1 MNITSEQPYTVFR
14 NDYNQYTFYKLGI
27 SKRDATGK
35 WINGYIR
42 CKFKKDVVV
51 ENKTRI
57 YLKKAW
63 LSFDLKEKETIPF
76 VFVSEFETVGEV
88 IEKSTVKNT
97 ENIEKNTEF
106 SRKNTERTAEEPQT
120 TAELQTTADD
130 PFASFG
136 EEIVIRD
143 EDLPF

>member
-1 MNITSEQPYTVFR
+1 MKAKIERIDNMNIITEQSYTVFR

-42 CKFKKDVVV
+42 CKFKKDVVL

-76 VFVSEFETVGEV
+76 VFVSEFETVNEA
-88 IEKSTVKNT
+88 IDNSKTSAN
-97 ENIEKNTEF
+97 NL
-106 SRKNTERTAEEPQT
+106 QT
-120 TAELQTTADD
+120 TAEEMQRTAENCRG
-130 PFASFG
+130 S
-136 EEIVIRD
+136 I
-143 EDLPF
+143 

>member
-1 MNITSEQPYTVFR
+1 MKAKIERIDNMNITTEQSYTVFR

-42 CKFKKDVVV
+42 CKFKKDVIL

-76 VFVSEFETVGEV
+76 IFVSEFETVNEA
-88 IEKSTVKNT
+88 IDNSKTSANNLQT
-97 ENIEKNTEF
+97 
-106 SRKNTERTAEEPQT
+106 TAEEPQR
-120 TAELQTTADD
+120 TAED
-130 PFASFG
+130 PFKDFG
-136 EEIVIRD
+136 EEIEIRD

>member
-42 CKFKKDVVV
+42 CKFKKNVAV

-76 VFVSEFETVGEV
+76 VFVSEFETVNEV
-88 IEKSTVKNT
+88 IDSSKTSAN
-97 ENIEKNTEF
+97 N
-106 SRKNTERTAEEPQT
+106 PQT
-120 TAELQTTADD
+120 TADDLQTTAED

-136 EEIVIRD
+136 EEIVINP

>member
-1 MNITSEQPYTVFR
+1 MNIESKQTYTVFR

-27 SKRDATGK
+27 SKKDTTGK

-63 LSFDLKEKETIPF
+63 LSFDLKEKETMPF
-76 VFVSEFETVGEV
+76 IFVSEFETVNEA
-88 IEKSTVKNT
+88 IDNSKTSAN
-97 ENIEKNTEF
+97 NL
-106 SRKNTERTAEEPQT
+106 QT
-120 TAELQTTADD
+120 TAEEMQRTAED
-130 PFASFG
+130 PFKDFG
-136 EEIVIRD
+136 EEIEIRD

>member
-1 MNITSEQPYTVFR
+1 MKAKIERIDNMNITTEQSYTVFR

-42 CKFKKDVVV
+42 CKFKKDIVL

-76 VFVSEFETVGEV
+76 VFVSEFETVNEA
-88 IEKSTVKNT
+88 IDNSKTSAN
-97 ENIEKNTEF
+97 NL
-106 SRKNTERTAEEPQT
+106 QT
-120 TAELQTTADD
+120 TAEEMQRTAED
-130 PFASFG
+130 PFKDFG
-136 EEIVIRD
+136 EEIVINP

>member
-1 MNITSEQPYTVFR
+1 MKAKIERIDNMNITTEQSYTVFR

-42 CKFKKDVVV
+42 CKFKKDVVL

-76 VFVSEFETVGEV
+76 IFVSEFETVNEA
-88 IEKSTVKNT
+88 IDNSKTSANNLQT
-97 ENIEKNTEF
+97 
-106 SRKNTERTAEEPQT
+106 TAEEPQR
-120 TAELQTTADD
+120 TAED
-130 PFASFG
+130 PFKDFG
-136 EEIVIRD
+136 EEIEIRD

>member
-27 SKRDATGK
+27 SKKDTTGK

-42 CKFKKDVVV
+42 CKFKKDVIV

-63 LSFDLKEKETIPF
+63 LSFDLKEKETVPF
-76 VFVSEFETVGEV
+76 VFIAEFETVDEV
-88 IEKSTVKNT
+88 IDTSKTSAN
-97 ENIEKNTEF
+97 N
-106 SRKNTERTAEEPQT
+106 
-120 TAELQTTADD
+120 LQTPAED

-136 EEIVIRD
+136 EEVVIRD

>member
-1 MNITSEQPYTVFR
+1 MNIISEQTYTVFR
-14 NDYNQYTFYKLGI
+14 NDYNQYTFYKLGV
-27 SKRDATGK
+27 SKKDAAGK

-76 VFVSEFETVGEV
+76 VFVSEFETVNEA
-88 IEKSTVKNT
+88 IDNNKIPANT
-97 ENIEKNTEF
+97 L
-106 SRKNTERTAEEPQT
+106 QT
-120 TAELQTTADD
+120 TAEEMQRTAED
-130 PFASFG
+130 PFEDFG
-136 EEIVIRD
+136 EEIVINP

>member
-42 CKFKKDVVV
+42 CKFKKNVAV

-76 VFVSEFETVGEV
+76 VFVSEFETVNEV
-88 IEKSTVKNT
+88 IDNSKMPAN
-97 ENIEKNTEF
+97 N
-106 SRKNTERTAEEPQT
+106 
-120 TAELQTTADD
+120 LQTTSDD
-130 PFASFG
+130 PFKNFG
-136 EEIVIRD
+136 EEITIND
-143 EDLPF
+143 SDLPL

>member
-1 MNITSEQPYTVFR
+1 MKAKIERIDNMNIITEQSYTVFR

-63 LSFDLKEKETIPF
+63 LSFDLKEKETMPF
-76 VFVSEFETVGEV
+76 IFISEFETIDET
-88 IEKSTVKNT
+88 IENSKKSAEKS
-97 ENIEKNTEF
+97 
-106 SRKNTERTAEEPQT
+106 AEEPQR
-120 TAELQTTADD
+120 TAED
-130 PFASFG
+130 PFKDFG
-136 EEIVIRD
+136 EEITLSD
-143 EDLPF
+143 DDLPF

>member
-1 MNITSEQPYTVFR
+1 MNIESKQPYTVFR

-27 SKRDATGK
+27 SKKDTTGK
-35 WINGYIR
+35 WVNGYIK
-42 CKFKKDVVV
+42 CKFKKDTVL

-57 YLKKAW
+57 YIKNAW

-76 VFVSEFETVGEV
+76 IFISEFETVDTT
-88 IEKSTVKNT
+88 IESSKSSATNLQVSTN
-97 ENIEKNTEF
+97 ENSKV
-106 SRKNTERTAEEPQT
+106 AE
-120 TAELQTTADD
+120 D

-136 EEIVIRD
+136 NEIEIRD

>member
-42 CKFKKDVVV
+42 CKFKKDVIV

-76 VFVSEFETVGEV
+76 VFVSEFETVNEA
-88 IEKSTVKNT
+88 IDNSKTSAN
-97 ENIEKNTEF
+97 NL
-106 SRKNTERTAEEPQT
+106 QT
-120 TAELQTTADD
+120 TAEEMQRTAED
-130 PFASFG
+130 PFKDFG
-136 EEIVIRD
+136 EEIVINP

>member
-1 MNITSEQPYTVFR
+1 MNIESKQPYTVFR

-27 SKRDATGK
+27 SKKDTTGK

-42 CKFKKDVVV
+42 CKFKKDVIV

-57 YLKKAW
+57 YIKKAW

-76 VFVSEFETVGEV
+76 IFIAEFETVDEV
-88 IEKSTVKNT
+88 IDSSKK
-97 ENIEKNTEF
+97 
-106 SRKNTERTAEEPQT
+106 TAEIVQSE
-120 TAELQTTADD
+120 AED
-130 PFASFG
+130 PFKNFG
-136 EEIVIRD
+136 EEIEIRD

>member
-1 MNITSEQPYTVFR
+1 MNIESKQPYTVFR

-27 SKRDATGK
+27 SKKDANGK

-42 CKFKKDVVV
+42 CKFKKDIEL

-57 YLKKAW
+57 YIKKAW

-76 VFVSEFETVGEV
+76 VFISEFETVNEV
-88 IEKSTVKNT
+88 ID
-97 ENIEKNTEF
+97 
-106 SRKNTERTAEEPQT
+106 SRKT
-120 TAELQTTADD
+120 TASNLQTTADD

-136 EEIVIRD
+136 EEIVINP

>member
-1 MNITSEQPYTVFR
+1 MNIESKQPYTVFR
-14 NDYNQYTFYKLGI
+14 NDYNQYIFYKLGI

-42 CKFKKDVVV
+42 CKFKKDVIV

-76 VFVSEFETVGEV
+76 IFVSEFETVNEV
-88 IEKSTVKNT
+88 IDSSKKS
-97 ENIEKNTEF
+97 
-106 SRKNTERTAEEPQT
+106 AD
-120 TAELQTTADD
+120 ELQTTAED
-130 PFASFG
+130 PFKDFG
-136 EEIVIRD
+136 EEIEIRD

>member
-63 LSFDLKEKETIPF
+63 LSFDLKEKETMPF
-76 VFVSEFETVGEV
+76 IFVAEFETIDET
-88 IEKSTVKNT
+88 IENSKKNA
-97 ENIEKNTEF
+97 EEQQ
-106 SRKNTERTAEEPQT
+106 RTAE
-120 TAELQTTADD
+120 D
-130 PFASFG
+130 PFKDFG
-136 EEIVIRD
+136 EETEIRD

>member
-57 YLKKAW
+57 YIKKAW

-76 VFVSEFETVGEV
+76 VFVSEFETIDEV
-88 IEKSTVKNT
+88 IDSSKKS
-97 ENIEKNTEF
+97 
-106 SRKNTERTAEEPQT
+106 AD
-120 TAELQTTADD
+120 ELQTTVED
-130 PFASFG
+130 PFKDFG
-136 EEIVIRD
+136 QEIEIRD

>member
-1 MNITSEQPYTVFR
+1 MKAKIERIDNMNIITEQSYTVFR

-76 VFVSEFETVGEV
+76 IFVSEFETVNEA
-88 IEKSTVKNT
+88 IDNSKTSANNLQT
-97 ENIEKNTEF
+97 
-106 SRKNTERTAEEPQT
+106 TAEEPQR
-120 TAELQTTADD
+120 TAED
-130 PFASFG
+130 PFKDFG
-136 EEIVIRD
+136 EEIVINP

>member
-1 MNITSEQPYTVFR
+1 MNITSEQAYTVFR

-42 CKFKKDVVV
+42 CKFKKNVVV

-76 VFVSEFETVGEV
+76 VFVSEFETVNEV
-88 IEKSTVKNT
+88 IDNSK
-97 ENIEKNTEF
+97 
-106 SRKNTERTAEEPQT
+106 T
-120 TAELQTTADD
+120 TANNLQTTADD
-130 PFASFG
+130 PFKDFG
-136 EEIVIRD
+136 EEIVINP

>member
-42 CKFKKDVVV
+42 CKFKKDVVL

-76 VFVSEFETVGEV
+76 VFVSEFETVNEA
-88 IEKSTVKNT
+88 IDNSKTSAN
-97 ENIEKNTEF
+97 NL
-106 SRKNTERTAEEPQT
+106 QT
-120 TAELQTTADD
+120 TAEEMQRTAED
-130 PFASFG
+130 PFKDFG
-136 EEIVIRD
+136 EEIVINP

>member
-1 MNITSEQPYTVFR
+1 MNITSEQPYTIFR
-14 NDYNQYTFYKLGI
+14 NDYNQYTFYKFGI

-88 IEKSTVKNT
+88 IEKNTVKNT

>member
-1 MNITSEQPYTVFR
+1 MNIESKQPYTVFR
-14 NDYNQYTFYKLGI
+14 NDYNQYTFYKLGV
-27 SKRDATGK
+27 SKKDAAGK

-42 CKFKKDVVV
+42 CKFKKDVVL

-76 VFVSEFETVGEV
+76 IFIAEFETIDET
-88 IEKSTVKNT
+88 IENSKKNAEKS
-97 ENIEKNTEF
+97 
-106 SRKNTERTAEEPQT
+106 AEEPQR
-120 TAELQTTADD
+120 TAED
-130 PFASFG
+130 PFKDFG
-136 EEIVIRD
+136 EEIVINP

>member
-42 CKFKKDVVV
+42 CKFKKNVAV

-76 VFVSEFETVGEV
+76 VFVSEFETVNEV
-88 IEKSTVKNT
+88 IDNSKMPAN
-97 ENIEKNTEF
+97 N
-106 SRKNTERTAEEPQT
+106 
-120 TAELQTTADD
+120 LQTTSDD
-130 PFASFG
+130 PFKNFG
-136 EEIVIRD
+136 EEITIND
-143 EDLPF
+143 SDLPF

>member
-42 CKFKKDVVV
+42 CKFKKDVIV

-76 VFVSEFETVGEV
+76 IFVSEFETVNEV
-88 IEKSTVKNT
+88 IDNSKILAN
-97 ENIEKNTEF
+97 N
-106 SRKNTERTAEEPQT
+106 
-120 TAELQTTADD
+120 LQTTSDD
-130 PFASFG
+130 PFKNFG
-136 EEIVIRD
+136 EEITIND
-143 EDLPF
+143 SDLPF

>member
-42 CKFKKDVVV
+42 CKFKKDVIV

-76 VFVSEFETVGEV
+76 IFVSEFETVDEV
-88 IEKSTVKNT
+88 IDNSKILAN
-97 ENIEKNTEF
+97 N
-106 SRKNTERTAEEPQT
+106 
-120 TAELQTTADD
+120 LQTNAD
-130 PFASFG
+130 PFKEFG
-136 EEIVIRD
+136 EEIIIND
-143 EDLPF
+143 SDLPF

>member
-42 CKFKKDVVV
+42 CKFKKDVIV

-76 VFVSEFETVGEV
+76 IFVSEFETVDEV
-88 IEKSTVKNT
+88 IESSKK
-97 ENIEKNTEF
+97 
-106 SRKNTERTAEEPQT
+106 TAE
-120 TAELQTTADD
+120 D
-130 PFASFG
+130 PFKNFG
-136 EEIVIRD
+136 EEIEIRD

>member
-1 MNITSEQPYTVFR
+1 MNIETKQPYTVFR

-27 SKRDATGK
+27 SKKDTTGK

-42 CKFKKDVVV
+42 CKFKKDVTL

-57 YLKKAW
+57 YIKKAW

-76 VFVSEFETVGEV
+76 IFIAEFETIDDTIENSKKSA
-88 IEKSTVKNT
+88 EKSV
-97 ENIEKNTEF
+97 EEPQ
-106 SRKNTERTAEEPQT
+106 RTAE
-120 TAELQTTADD
+120 D
-130 PFASFG
+130 PFKNFG
-136 EEIVIRD
+136 EEIEIRD

>member
-42 CKFKKDVVV
+42 CKFKKDVVL
-51 ENKTRI
+51 ENKARI

-63 LSFDLKEKETIPF
+63 LSFDLKEKGTIPF
-76 VFVSEFETVGEV
+76 VFVSEFETVNEV
-88 IEKSTVKNT
+88 IDNSKTPAN
-97 ENIEKNTEF
+97 N
-106 SRKNTERTAEEPQT
+106 
-120 TAELQTTADD
+120 LQTTTDD

-136 EEIVIRD
+136 EEIVINP
-143 EDLPF
+143 EDLPFN